1 MDRGVPARIRLQGVS
16 KVYAR
21 GKVALDDISLEW
33 GPGILGLLGPNGAGK
48 STLLGILATLLVP
61 TRGQVQVGPWVLP
74 RDQHQVRQHLG
85 YLPQE
90 GGWFPQL
97 TVYETLDFAAIF
109 KGIGDP
115 AARRREIER
124 RLEAVGLAGARHV
137 RVGRLSGGMRRR
149 LGIAMALLGDPALI
163 LLDEPTAGLDP
174 EERVRF
180 RQLLASLGGHRVV
193 IFSTHVVEDIAA
205 TCEQVAVIAGGR
217 LRWQGPPAALA
228 ACARGLVW
236 EVEGEAP
243 AGTVVVASRRAEG
256 TTRLRVL
263 SRERPTPAS
272 RPAEPAV
279 EDGYVAL
286 LRGLAA
292 EGQAGGGTDAG
303 SPSGPAAPVPSGPG
317 PQGEVGRP

>member
-1 MDRGVPARIRLQGVS
+1 MRIELEGVR
-16 KVYAR
+16 KVYPR
-21 GKVALDDISLEW
+21 GKVALDGISLAA
-33 GPGILGLLGPNGAGK
+33 GPGTLGLLGPNGAGK
-48 STLLGILATLLVP
+48 STLLNILATLVP
-61 TRGQVQVGPWVLP
+61 PTEGRVRIGPWELP
-74 RDQHQVRQHLG
+74 RDQHRVRQHLG

-90 GGWFPQL
+90 CGWFPQL

-109 KGIGDP
+109 KGLAEP

-124 RLEAVGLAGARHV
+124 RLEEVRLEGARHV

-149 LGIAMALLGDPALI
+149 LGIAQALLGDPALI

-180 RQLLASLGGHRVV
+180 RQLLGSLGGDRLV

-217 LRWQGPPAALA
+217 LRWLGPPAGLA
-228 ACARGLVW
+228 ECARDLVW
-236 EVEGEAP
+236 EMEEAAP
-243 AGTVVVASRRAEG
+243 AGAVVVASRREGG

-263 SRERPTPAS
+263 SRHRPAAGA
-272 RPAEPAV
+272 RPAEPTV

-286 LRGLAA
+286 LRGLAGG
-292 EGQAGGGTDAG
+292 EGVPGRPG
-303 SPSGPAAPVPSGPG
+303 SSPTGAAPVPAGPEPREG
-317 PQGEVGRP
+317 AGRP